1 MISANKTAA
10 FVATVALTAFGSGAH
25 AQAYPAQD
33 LHLVTAYQAGSSSD
47 LIVRFIGERLRPLA
61 GRVVLVENKP
71 GANAN
76 IATEYTA
83 RAKPDGYT
91 IFIHAGSALAA
102 NMHLFRKPPV
112 DVGAAIQMVGT
123 INKQAFMMGIDANK
137 PWKTLAEF
145 TAAMKAKGDKA
156 SYASYS
162 ATGTIMGELYKQK
175 TGVQATE
182 VVYRIGADTLNELK
196 GGQLDYG
203 MYDPTF
209 AMAQVRNG
217 TMRILAIATKD
228 RMQSAAELPTFE
240 EQGVS
245 GIDLL
250 GWFSMMVPAGTPKP
264 IVTQLNGWLN
274 QILAMPE
281 TKAFLNSFGSDP
293 WASTPEEAQAR
304 LLKDIKDWGEYVR
317 AAKIQPLG

>member
-1 MISANKTAA
+1 MNKLKLTGFAAVMVASLATA
-10 FVATVALTAFGSGAH
+10 GGAR
-25 AQAYPAQD
+25 AQAYPTQD
-33 LHLVTAYQAGSSSD
+33 LHLITAYPAGSSSD
-47 LIVRFIGERLRPLA
+47 TIVRFIGEKLRPLA
-61 GRVVLVENKP
+61 GRTVLVENKP

-76 IATEYTA
+76 IATEYAA
-83 RAKPDGYT
+83 RAKPDGHT
-91 IFIHAGSALAA
+91 IYIHAGSALAA
-102 NMHLFRKPPV
+102 NMHLFQKPPV
-112 DVGAAIQMVGT
+112 DVAKAIQMVGT
-123 INKQAFMMGIDANK
+123 INKQAFMMGIAADK
-137 PWKTLAEF
+137 PWKTLADV

-182 VVYRIGADTLNELK
+182 VVYRIGADTLNELR

-203 MYDPTF
+203 MYDPPF

-217 TMRILAIATKD
+217 TMRIVAIATKD
-228 RMQSAAELPTFE
+228 RMQTAPELPTFE
-240 EQGVS
+240 EQGVT

-264 IVTQLNGWLN
+264 IITQLNTWLN
-274 QILAMPE
+274 RVLALPE
-281 TKAFLNSFGSDP
+281 TKAFLNGFGSDV

-304 LLKDIKDWGEYVR
+304 LLQDIKDWGEYVR
-317 AAKIQPLG
+317 AAKIKPLG